1 VNRALFKRT
10 KFNNTCLKSTDLDR
24 TVAKFGHRKFCLGS
38 VTPGII
44 GTSSHGR
51 IRDMILIGRYKS
63 ILVLS
68 ASLLLTAC
76 GGGGGSDSTSNP
88 PPPTNRAPS
97 ANAGLNQ
104 SVDELSAVTLDGST
118 SSDPDAGTTLTYT
131 WEQTVGATVTLSSTT
146 ASQPTFDAPDVTVT
160 NTPETLTF
168 RLTVSDGSLTASDLV
183 DIVVNDIGVGVNS
196 PPTADAG
203 TDQVVAELTTVDL
216 DGSASQ
222 DPDGDMLSFAWLQT
236 AGPNVTLSDAN
247 AEQPSFPAPDVAV
260 PTVLTFQLTVDDG
273 TDSAVDTVDITVQ
286 EGLSQVTVAG
296 TVSFEFALPNLNCRG
311 LNLDNPEVRPIRGAT
326 VQLFDVSNN
335 TNPRTTTSGSDGS
348 YSFSNI
354 DASLDVRIRVRAELK
369 SNGPAAWDVE
379 VIDNVDITATPPP
392 LIDRPIYVVD
402 FPQFN
407 TGVVNIADADFL
419 ATTGW
424 GGNTYT
430 GPRMAAPFAI
440 LDAIMDGMEMVTAVD
455 PTAEFFPLDAF
466 WSVNN
471 TLVGSSTNTPTE
483 IANGELSTSF
493 YTVDP
498 DRDFIVNP
506 SLFLLGDSDID
517 TEEFDDHVSMHEWGH
532 YFEDNFSRSDSK
544 GGSHSIGQTLDPRL
558 AFGEGFATALAAI
571 ALENPQYCDTSA
583 PMESSG
589 FRLDTENE
597 NRGHQGYYN
606 EMSVATLLYDLWDTA
621 ADGVDNDSIGFA
633 PIYNVMAA
641 QRTTAAFTTLFS
653 FATELRSSV
662 SAADLAFVDAQLAR
676 ENLDLAAL
684 NIYGDGQTTVPAGSR
699 DVLPVY
705 TVLPTDG
712 TPINICTNSDFDSR
726 RDGNK
731 MSEHRFLKFTTTGN
745 STYNVS
751 VIANPVPPPTADAPD
766 PDDPSLPR
774 DRSDPD
780 VFIWSNGLLAAF
792 GNSASDGC
800 TDPGCSPVN
809 SEVFTTQQSL
819 PAGSYVMDLQE
830 WRYSD
835 DDASTDYPE
844 QVCFEVTMA
853 P

>member
-1 VNRALFKRT
+1 
-10 KFNNTCLKSTDLDR
+10 
-24 TVAKFGHRKFCLGS
+24 
-38 VTPGII
+38 
-44 GTSSHGR
+44 
-51 IRDMILIGRYKS
+51 MILIGRYKS
-63 ILVLS
+63 LLVLS
-68 ASLLLTAC
+68 TSLLLTAC
-76 GGGGGSDSTSNP
+76 GGGGSDSPSNP

-97 ANAGLNQ
+97 AVAGVNQ
-104 SVDELSAVTLDGST
+104 SVDELSFVTLDGST
-118 SSDPDAGTTLTYT
+118 SSDTDAGTTLTYS
-131 WEQTVGATVTLSSTT
+131 WSQTAGTNVTLSSTT
-146 ASQPTFDAPDVTVT
+146 VSQPTFDAPDVTAV
-160 NTPETLTF
+160 NTPDTLTF
-168 RLTVSDGSLTASDLV
+168 QLTVSDGSLSASDLV

-203 TDQVVAELTTVDL
+203 ADATVGELTTVNL

-273 TDSAVDTVDITVQ
+273 SDNAVDFVDITVQ
-286 EGLSQVTVAG
+286 EGLSEVTVAG
-296 TVSFEFALPNLNCRG
+296 IVSFEFALPNLNCRG
-311 LNLDNPEVRPIRGAT
+311 LNLDNPELRPIRGVT
-326 VQLFDVSNN
+326 VQLLNVLNN
-335 TNPRTTTSGSDGS
+335 NILGITTSGSDGS

-354 DASLDVRIRVRAELK
+354 DASLDVRVRVRAELK

-379 VIDNVDITATPPP
+379 VRDNVDTSASPPP
-392 LIDRPIYVVD
+392 LGVRPIYVVD

-407 TGVVNIADADFL
+407 SGVTNIADADFL

-424 GGNTYT
+424 GGSSYT

-440 LDAIMDGMEMVTAVD
+440 LDAIMDGMEMITAVD
-455 PTAEFFPLDAF
+455 PTVTFAPLDAF

-471 TLVGSSTNTPTE
+471 TLVSPSD
-483 IANGELSTSF
+483 IDNGELSSSF
-493 YTVDP
+493 YSSGID
-498 DRDFIVNP
+498 
-506 SLFLLGDSDID
+506 SLFLLGDAATD

-532 YFEDNFSRSDSK
+532 YFEDNFSRSDST

-583 PMESSG
+583 PMETGG
-589 FRLDTENE
+589 FRLDTELE
-597 NRGHQGYYN
+597 NRGNQGYYN

-633 PIYNVMAA
+633 PIYNVMTGP
-641 QRTTAAFTTLFS
+641 QVTTEAFTTLFS

-662 SAADLAFVDAQLAR
+662 PAADLAFVEAQLTQ
-676 ENLDLAAL
+676 ENIDLVAL

-712 TPINICTNSDFDSR
+712 TLLNICTNSDFDSR

-731 MSEHRFLKFTTTGN
+731 MSEHRFLKFTIAGN

-751 VIANPVPPPTADAPD
+751 VTANPVPPPTTDAPD
-766 PDDPSLPR
+766 PDDPALPR

-780 VFIWSNGLLAAF
+780 VFIWRNGQLAAF
-792 GNSASDGC
+792 GNSGDDDA
-800 TDPGCSPVN
+800 
-809 SEVFTTQQSL
+809 EVFTTQQSL

-830 WRYSD
+830 WRYAD

-844 QVCFEVTMA
+844 QVCFDVTMA